1 MSCKYFI
8 IEQNVYMMLEY
19 RDLKNAEVELREI
32 VREHP
37 DAISVESS
45 CPTKEWEQMK

>member
-1 MSCKYFI
+1 MYL
-8 IEQNVYMMLEY
+8 MLEY

-37 DAISVESS
+37 DATSVESS
-45 CPTKEWEQMK
+45 CPTVGQLNLGKAL